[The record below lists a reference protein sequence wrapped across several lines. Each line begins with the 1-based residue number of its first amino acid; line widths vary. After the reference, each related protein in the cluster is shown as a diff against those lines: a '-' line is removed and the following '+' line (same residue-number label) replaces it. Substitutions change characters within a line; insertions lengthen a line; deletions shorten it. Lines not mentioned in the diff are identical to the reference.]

1 MHKGLPSVAVDEEE
15 RNQDEENGTYVG
27 RGMRG
32 RSDELPIHLP
42 KKEQVGTMRAFKF
55 MLVIADCLLI
65 GLQPILVR
73 MSQVDGK
80 YKYNIIGVNL
90 MMELFKLAFAICL
103 LMGTSTKQAKREVM
117 FHNLGMQFRQNAFLM
132 IPAFLYA
139 INNYVKFSM
148 LLYFSPTSAKMI
160 SNLKILVIA
169 VLLKFVMQRSF
180 SVLQYQA
187 LYLLVAGISINQL
200 AKGCDTT
207 AVAGSTFSP
216 GAMLF
221 TFLSLT
227 VPSAA
232 SVFNEFSYKKNFQ
245 THINLQNLFLYVY
258 GTMFNVLGWALYTF
272 INGLEAGR
280 GIFSGATRLTV
291 LLTIN
296 GALQGVLSSFFY
308 KFADTILKKYSSAVA
323 TLFTGILSHFLL
335 GSEVQINFL
344 IGISVVLISMH
355 QFFSGSVGSHKLTR
369 GSEPEAL
376 YVSPSLNHL
385 GRDYLQG
392 KSG

>member
-1 MHKGLPSVAVDEEE
+1 MHEGFSTAEVDEERGRE
-15 RNQDEENGTYVG
+15 HEGNGTYAGMAVHG
-27 RGMRG
+27 RRN
-32 RSDELPIHLP
+32 ELPIHLP
-42 KKEQVGTMRAFKF
+42 KKEQVGTVRALKLI
-55 MLVIADCLLI
+55 LVVSDCLLI

-90 MMELFKLAFAICL
+90 MMELFKLAFATCL
-103 LMGTSTKQAKREVM
+103 LLGTCTKKAKRDVV
-117 FHNLGMQFRQNAFLM
+117 FHNIGIQFRANIFLM
-132 IPAFLYA
+132 VPAFLYA

-169 VLLKFVMQRSF
+169 VLLKIVMQRSF

-200 AKGCDTT
+200 AKGCDQ
-207 AVAGSTFSP
+207 AGVAETSFSP
-216 GAMLF
+216 PAVLF
-221 TFLSLT
+221 TVLSLT

-245 THINLQNLFLYVY
+245 THINLQNLFLYIY
-258 GTMFNVLGWALYTF
+258 GTMFNVLGWAVYTG
-272 INGLEAGR
+272 INGLHAG
-280 GIFSGATRLTV
+280 GSIFNGASRLTV
-291 LLTIN
+291 LLTVN
-296 GALQGVLSSFFY
+296 GALQGILSSFFY

-323 TLFTGILSHFLL
+323 TLFTGVLSHFLL
-335 GSEVQINFL
+335 GTDIQINFL

-369 GSEPEAL
+369 GSESGAL

-385 GRDYLQG
+385 GRDYLTS